1 METLMLQGKRAGFID
16 KNEARKMMVMID
28 RISQAV
34 FGKTE
39 YFELLQGGEEFI
51 ELHSD
56 KDIKD
61 IIKILS

>member
-1 METLMLQGKRAGFID
+1 MLQGKRAVFID
-16 KNEARKMMVMID
+16 KNEARKMMVIID

-39 YFELLQGGEEFI
+39 YFEPLRDSEEFI
-51 ELHSD
+51 ELRSD
-56 KDIKD
+56 KDIKK